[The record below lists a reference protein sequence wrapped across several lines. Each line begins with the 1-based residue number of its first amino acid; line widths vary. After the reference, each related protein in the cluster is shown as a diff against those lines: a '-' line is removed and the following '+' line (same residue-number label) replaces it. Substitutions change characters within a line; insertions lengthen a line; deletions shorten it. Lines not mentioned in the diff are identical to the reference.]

1 MKIGELAKRS
11 GLAPS
16 RIRFYEASGLLRA
29 AQRLAN
35 GYREYA
41 PEAQL
46 VLALIVR
53 AQEAGFSLDEIR
65 GMLPDDLADWRHA
78 DLVPKLRAK
87 VANIE
92 AMEQRLAASKARL
105 LEVIRQVENKPD
117 EMACRDNA
125 KRMLDELVA
134 APPVAASPAPSP
146 LPPQHADTAS

>member
-87 VANIE
+87 VADIE

-105 LEVIRQVENKPD
+105 LEVIRQVEGKPD

-134 APPVAASPAPSP
+134 APPAASSPTPSP
-146 LPPQHADTAS
+146 LPPEHADTAS

>member
-29 AQRLAN
+29 TQRQAN

-53 AQEAGFSLDEIR
+53 AQEAGFSLGEIR
-65 GMLPDDLADWRHA
+65 SMLPDDLADWRHA

-87 VANIE
+87 VADIE

-105 LEVIRQVENKPD
+105 LEVIRQVEGKPD

-134 APPVAASPAPSP
+134 APPAASSPAPSP
-146 LPPQHADTAS
+146 LPPEHADTAS

>member
-65 GMLPDDLADWRHA
+65 SMLPDDLADWRHA

-87 VANIE
+87 VADIE

-105 LEVIRQVENKPD
+105 LEVIRQVEGKPD

-134 APPVAASPAPSP
+134 APPAASSPAPSP
-146 LPPQHADTAS
+146 LPPEHADTAS

>member
-29 AQRLAN
+29 AQRQAN

-53 AQEAGFSLDEIR
+53 AQEAGFSLGEIR
-65 GMLPDDLADWRHA
+65 SMLPDHLADWRHA

-87 VANIE
+87 VADIE

-105 LEVIRQVENKPD
+105 LEVIRQVEGKPD

-134 APPVAASPAPSP
+134 APPPASSPAPSP
-146 LPPQHADTAS
+146 LPPEHADTAS